1 MDYED
6 CCTRLWRRNPKA
18 QSSDTDVAIELLD
31 RLESMLSTSAIPSRE
46 KLLDLLAV
54 TCSLTIPGF
63 DWAPPHLQQCAD
75 RCVNTLI
82 TQLGYNIDNFVLEAS
97 DFSTICVQ
105 YVKPYFGK
113 APPRPQYTLMGSDRR
128 DRATEFGS
136 QQWKEYPQAI
146 AVFIWMLQH
155 LDRNQ
160 IEGAVPSILPVV
172 TTLLDDYE
180 CWARL
185 RGLDLA
191 ELLLRRANDKFL
203 RGSGIA
209 ALIDSSLGNSLVYQ
223 ADAGDLG
230 PRLLEAAFHVAIL
243 ASSVLY
249 TDISDLR
256 YTRQWWSLTDRLISN
271 SIYVSDNV
279 AANIVLC
286 SQVTPLCK
294 KLGPAIA
301 RHLRALIGVLTQHLH
316 SPGTLSPE
324 VCRLHLVLVDQ
335 FLALAD
341 ACPLRISVYTSEI
354 IAALAV
360 SWNSY
365 YEAGSSSPN
374 ADMRENIKQLQS
386 RTIDAIKTLSAIDP
400 AIVRA
405 VIQRLAEARPG
416 VFSEWLEITS

>member
-1 MDYED
+1 MDYKD
-6 CCTRLWRRNPKA
+6 CCSRLWKRNP
-18 QSSDTDVAIELLD
+18 QTQDSDTDTAIELLG
-31 RLESMLSTSAIPSRE
+31 RLESTLSTSTIPSRAT
-46 KLLDLLAV
+46 LLDLLAV
-54 TCSLTIPGF
+54 TCSLTIAGF
-63 DWAPPHLQQCAD
+63 DWAPLRLRQCAD
-75 RCVNTLI
+75 RCIAMLV
-82 TQLGYNIDNFVLEAS
+82 TQLGYSADNCVLKIS
-97 DFSTICVQ
+97 DFSVICAQ

-128 DRATEFGS
+128 DRATEFGP
-136 QQWKEYPQAI
+136 QQWKEYPQAVS
-146 AVFIWMLQH
+146 AFIWTLEH
-155 LDRNQ
+155 LDSSQ
-160 IEGAVPSILPVV
+160 IEDAVPSILPVV

-191 ELLLRRANDKFL
+191 ELLLQRASGKFL

-223 ADAGDLG
+223 ADAGDIG
-230 PRLLEAAFHVAIL
+230 PRLLESAFHVAIL

-249 TDISDLR
+249 TDISDPR
-256 YTRQWWSLTDRLISN
+256 YTRQWWGLTDRLITN

-279 AANIVLC
+279 AANIALS
-286 SQVTPLCK
+286 SQVAPLCK

-301 RHLRALIGVLTQHLH
+301 RHLRALIGVLAQHLH

-341 ACPLRISVYTSEI
+341 ACPLRIAAYTSEI
-354 IAALAV
+354 TAALAV

-365 YEAGSSSPN
+365 HYSKSSIS
-374 ADMRENIKQLQS
+374 AEMSKEIGKLQNQ
-386 RTIDAIKTLSAIDP
+386 IINAIKTLSAIDSASVRN
-400 AIVRA
+400 AIRH
-405 VIQRLAEARPG
+405 LAEARPA
-416 VFSEWLEITS
+416 VFSEWLEIAS